1 MKHKVR
7 PLATLLLACALALAM
22 VLGATAAAAQ
32 STAQARDLCGLPL
45 RGAIGGIDATATPNY
60 GSYPSTYYSGNYG
73 GVNGS
78 YDEQEYYSPQP
89 TPTATP
95 VPQPINPAN
104 KSCEFGKILIAVT
117 TARHGTYRI
126 GDTIVVDVYISTD
139 PAVQLNF
146 DNLMEQNALVFGTS
160 DFELI
165 PSPVLTTSE
174 ENGRNQYH
182 LQLRV
187 RSFSTKPIQ
196 FVTVDLLY
204 AVEFAEGNAPAWLRL
219 TTPELMITTTS
230 TLDHGEQ
237 PLQGDIQQRPVGRLW
252 LANVLLAAGA
262 FVIVT
267 TVLFIAVQRTI
278 KYLTRPR
285 TVGANLV
292 AWQQFDEIL
301 ARGKAH
307 GFVRAD
313 YAQIAAALRAF
324 LAREPATLREISIVN
339 KGDERLADIRS
350 ALRKLD
356 AIVFAPVG
364 EEKSLSVKELEQLER
379 ELSRIVPRGE

>member
-7 PLATLLLACALALAM
+7 LLSVLLLASTLALTMLLATT
-22 VLGATAAAAQ
+22 ATAQTSAQ
-32 STAQARDLCGLPL
+32 TTDLCGLPL

-73 GVNGS
+73 GVNGM
-78 YDEQEYYSPQP
+78 YDEEQYYTPQP

-117 TARHGTYRI
+117 TTRHGTYRI
-126 GDTIVVDVYISTD
+126 GDTIVVDIYISTD
-139 PAVQLNF
+139 PTVQLNF
-146 DNLMEQNALVFGTS
+146 DNLIQQNALVFGTS

-165 PSPVLTTSE
+165 PPPVLTSSQE
-174 ENGRNQYH
+174 DGRNQYH

-204 AVEFAEGNAPAWLRL
+204 AVEFAESNAPAWRRL
-219 TTPELMITTTS
+219 TSPELMITTTS

-237 PLQGDIQQRPVGRLW
+237 PLQGDIQQRPVGRVW
-252 LANVLLAAGA
+252 LANVLLGVGA
-262 FVIVT
+262 IVIVAT
-267 TVLFIAVQRTI
+267 LLVFGIPRTI

-285 TVGANLV
+285 PVGANV
-292 AWQQFDEIL
+292 IAWQQFDEIL
-301 ARGKAH
+301 ARGKTQ

-324 LAREPATLREISIVN
+324 IAREPATLREITIVN
-339 KGDERLADIRS
+339 KGDERLAYIRN

-364 EEKSLSVKELEQLER
+364 EEKLLNIKELEQLER